1 MALFNLIEKK
11 MCSYNLILSIN
22 NDNNSNYHTKEKL
35 AKFASKKINRGTLVC
50 IDNINLLEH

>member
-1 MALFNLIEKK
+1 MTI
-11 MCSYNLILSIN
+11 ILT
-22 NDNNSNYHTKEKL
+22 TKEKL